1 MLKRLL
7 FCTILFLACLFA
19 QAPGTYTGTW
29 MSRANGGAGKI
40 SLAFSASELESAT
53 FTFQDQNVKT
63 KPISLTKDGDHVE
76 FVFEYTLDGNVLR
89 STMQATVTGKALAG
103 KYKSA
108 TADGATP
115 VDEGTWEVTLK
126 P

>member
-1 MLKRLL
+1 MFRRLL
-7 FCTILFLACLFA
+7 FCAVGLVGCIVA
-19 QAPGTYTGTW
+19 QAPGSYAGSW
-29 MSRANGGAGKI
+29 MSRANGGAGKL
-40 SLAFSASELESAT
+40 SLAFTTDALDSAT
-53 FTFQDQNVKT
+53 FSYEGQDVKT
-63 KPISLTKDGDHVE
+63 KPISLTKDGDRVE

-89 STMQATVTGKALAG
+89 STMQGNVTAKAVAG

-108 TADGATP
+108 TADGTTP

>member
-1 MLKRLL
+1 MFKRLL
-7 FCTILFLACLFA
+7 FCTAGLIGCLTA
-19 QAPGTYTGTW
+19 QAPGTYAGSWT
-29 MSRANGGAGKI
+29 SRATASAGKLT
-40 SLAFSASELESAT
+40 LAFTAEALDSAT
-53 FTFQDQNVKT
+53 FTYQGQDVKT
-63 KPISLTKDGDHVE
+63 KPISLIKDGDHVE

-89 STMQATVTGKALAG
+89 STMQGNVTGKAVAG

-108 TADGATP
+108 SADGTTP